1 MEYQGE
7 RLRRRQPGHTSNAD
21 WQPPEPADT
30 EGLWR
35 RSTSAICHG
44 RLRSKPD
51 VTQVFYILT
60 FPVKRKCGDECE
72 SRVNTVPGTKGWKW
86 VPFHLTAFCSTEY
99 LHAKQ
104 EQGQLVGTEGLAAD
118 SSQPWTWNILFC
130 TDTHSLCSCFSGRD
144 GEKKETLI

>member
-1 MEYQGE
+1 M
-7 RLRRRQPGHTSNAD
+7 
-21 WQPPEPADT
+21 
-30 EGLWR
+30 
-35 RSTSAICHG
+35 
-44 RLRSKPD
+44 
-51 VTQVFYILT
+51 
-60 FPVKRKCGDECE
+60 KRKRSDECE
-72 SRVNTVPGTKGWKW
+72 SRVNTVPGTKGWKQ